1 MTKITIGARS
11 SKLSLA
17 YVAKVKELL
26 LKNNNDLKEE
36 NINFKAIKTSGDL
49 NLNKNISEIGGK
61 NLFCKE
67 IEESLFK
74 KEIDIAVHSL
84 KDMEANENKS
94 LLIGAYLKRNDYRD
108 VIISEKIKNIS
119 DLRNGVKIG
128 SSSKRRELQL
138 KKINSN
144 ISVINIRGNI
154 DTRINKINE
163 NKLDGVILAAAGV
176 KSLKLDKK
184 ISLTFNCDHILPAVG
199 QGIIAVQC
207 RKEDKIKNLIK
218 RINDNTTNLC
228 AIAERKMLQTIGG
241 DCDTAIGGLAE
252 IENHN
257 LKLKAQLFSDS
268 GKESFEYELTGREVD
283 ASFIGKSVGEKI
295 PLKKRKNIKIIK
307 AIIISEILTPEIP
320 LFQTSK
326 NNILKFCNTSI

>member
-1 MTKITIGARS
+1 MTKITIGARG

-67 IEESLFK
+67 IEESLLK

-84 KDMEANENKS
+84 KDMEANENEG

-119 DLRNGVKIG
+119 DLKDGVKIG

-138 KKINSN
+138 KKINKK

-163 NKLDGVILAAAGV
+163 NNLDGIIIAAAGV

-184 ISLTFNCDHILPAVG
+184 ISLTFNCEHILPAVG

-207 RKEDKIKNLIK
+207 RKEDEIKNLIK
-218 RINDNTTNLC
+218 RINDNGTSLC

-268 GKESFEYELTGREVD
+268 GQESFEYELTGREVD
-283 ASFIGKSVGEKI
+283 ASFIGKSVGEK
-295 PLKKRKNIKIIK
+295 LLNLAGEKFKKK
-307 AIIISEILTPEIP
+307 
-320 LFQTSK
+320 
-326 NNILKFCNTSI
+326 

>member
-67 IEESLFK
+67 IEESLLK

-184 ISLTFNCDHILPAVG
+184 ISLIFNCDQILPAVG

-207 RKEDKIKNLIK
+207 RKEDKIKNLVK

-268 GKESFEYELTGREVD
+268 GQESFEYELTGREVD
-283 ASFIGKSVGEKI
+283 ASFIGKSVGEK
-295 PLKKRKNIKIIK
+295 LLNLAGEKFKKK
-307 AIIISEILTPEIP
+307 
-320 LFQTSK
+320 
-326 NNILKFCNTSI
+326 

>member
-1 MTKITIGARS
+1 MTKITIGARG

-36 NINFKAIKTSGDL
+36 NIYFKAIKTSGDL

-67 IEESLFK
+67 IEESLLK

-84 KDMEANENKS
+84 KDMEANENEG

-108 VIISEKIKNIS
+108 VIISEKIKSIS
-119 DLRNGVKIG
+119 DLKNGVKIG

-138 KKINSN
+138 KKINN
-144 ISVINIRGNI
+144 KISVINIRGNI

-163 NKLDGVILAAAGV
+163 NKLDGIILAAAGV

-184 ISLTFNCDHILPAVG
+184 ISLTLSMMS
-199 QGIIAVQC
+199 
-207 RKEDKIKNLIK
+207 E
-218 RINDNTTNLC
+218 
-228 AIAERKMLQTIGG
+228 
-241 DCDTAIGGLAE
+241 
-252 IENHN
+252 
-257 LKLKAQLFSDS
+257 
-268 GKESFEYELTGREVD
+268 
-283 ASFIGKSVGEKI
+283 
-295 PLKKRKNIKIIK
+295 LKKMSSSKKHSEVFKRTVSRLYEMTLTKN
-307 AIIISEILTPEIP
+307 S
-320 LFQTSK
+320 
-326 NNILKFCNTSI
+326 